1 MIQSSLLHRPPRPP
15 WGSTTHLG
23 AVAALLVLTATLG
36 WSNSTVAQ
44 TPPAGAVTQGIDPEA
59 TLPFWAYEDDAVEI
73 RLIQRLPDQTRAF
86 FIGRGFT
93 SAMADEIA
101 RSCVFQSI
109 LRNRGPG
116 VESPEMGIDL
126 GTWRLDAG
134 DGPRPIA
141 LKEPW
146 DERFAAAGES
156 DAARIAF
163 RWSTFPT
170 EQTFRGG
177 DYNWGMISLGVEPG
191 TRFDLS
197 LAWTLDGAPRT
208 ATIEGVT
215 CAPEETHDG
224 APADAPA
231 AVD

>member
-1 MIQSSLLHRPPRPP
+1 VNKAPDISPAPRRAAVHRRARRAR
-15 WGSTTHLG
+15 S
-23 AVAALLVLTATLG
+23 ALLLVPILG
-36 WSNSTVAQ
+36 C
-44 TPPAGAVTQGIDPEA
+44 GAPSLADSDPITQGIDPEA
-59 TLPFWAYEDDAVEI
+59 NLPFWAYQDDAVEI

-93 SAMADEIA
+93 SAMADEVA

-146 DERFAAAGES
+146 DARFAAAGES

-170 EQTFRGG
+170 EQSFRGG
-177 DYNWGMISLGVEPG
+177 DYNWGMVSFGVEPG
-191 TRFDLS
+191 TRFDLT
-197 LAWTLDGAPRT
+197 LTWTLNGEPHT
-208 ATIEGVT
+208 AVLEAVT
-215 CAPEETHDG
+215 CAPEEADDG
-224 APADAPA
+224 ATDDAPT
-231 AVD
+231 AVN

>member
-1 MIQSSLLHRPPRPP
+1 MLPILV
-15 WGSTTHLG
+15 GSTPSL
-23 AVAALLVLTATLG
+23 ADSEAI
-36 WSNSTVAQ
+36 S
-44 TPPAGAVTQGIDPEA
+44 QGIDPEA
-59 TLPFWAYEDDAVEI
+59 NLPFWAYEDDSVEI

-109 LRNRGPG
+109 LRNQGPS

-126 GTWRLDAG
+126 ATWRLDAG

-146 DERFAAAGES
+146 DTRFAATGES

-170 EQTFRGG
+170 EQRFRGG

-191 TRFDLS
+191 TRFDLT
-197 LAWTLDGAPRT
+197 LTWTLNGEPQT
-208 ATIEGVT
+208 ALLGGVT
-215 CAPEETHDG
+215 CAPEE
-224 APADAPA
+224 ADADA
-231 AVD
+231 DALD